1 VNRKFLFPSSGN
13 LGHDVAAADELQP
26 SLFIRHQEGVRSNND
41 VDSAATALP
50 RSAHTSRCAIM
61 QSVFSAASRRT
72 NSHGEKK
79 GPGHDGALKT
89 DWTKPWHGAASYGD
103 RMAPVMVSRALERVE
118 AGGSAA
124 RTAIMECAPGWRCAA
139 AGARRVREALAVDCA
154 ARSSGGLV
162 AASGPSKALGRQWVS

>member
-1 VNRKFLFPSSGN
+1 
-13 LGHDVAAADELQP
+13 
-26 SLFIRHQEGVRSNND
+26 
-41 VDSAATALP
+41 
-50 RSAHTSRCAIM
+50 M

-72 NSHGEKK
+72 NSLGEKK
-79 GPGHDGALKT
+79 EPGRDGALKT

-124 RTAIMECAPGWRCAA
+124 RIAIMECAPGLALCRCWV
-139 AGARRVREALAVDCA
+139 RRVREALAVDCA

-162 AASGPSKALGRQWVS
+162 AASGPSEALGASAGVMKCRRSGGMVWWV